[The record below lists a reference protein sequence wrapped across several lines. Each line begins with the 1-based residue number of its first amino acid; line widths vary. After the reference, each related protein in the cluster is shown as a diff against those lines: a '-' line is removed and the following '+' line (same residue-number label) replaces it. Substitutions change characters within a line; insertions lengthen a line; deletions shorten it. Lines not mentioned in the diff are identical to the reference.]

1 MGGFWTAF
9 VTVLTAIVGLGI
21 VAVLVAPKAN
31 TAGVLNSFWGGFSN
45 SISAAN
51 NPFSGA
57 ASGYANITAGVLGG
71 LGTASL

>member
-9 VTVLTAIVGLGI
+9 VTVLTAIVTLGVI
-21 VAVLVAPKAN
+21 AVLVAPQAK
-31 TAGVLNSFWGGFSN
+31 TSGVLNSFWTGFSG
-45 SISAAN
+45 SIAAAN

-57 ASGYANITAGVLGG
+57 ASGYSSITSGILGG